1 MPTVPVPVPPPQKS
15 DTQTTGSTA
24 SSIAGRAS
32 RWQPA
37 GQPDCQPA
45 TVVAEP
51 VWPVAGRVSGAA
63 IESIGSIATVA
74 AGLEQPRLA
83 AAALGLAALAR
94 LRLAGA
100 GAATTASLAG
110 ATGGSSRRGKIPRL
124 PRRFYVWHRL
134 PVARRGS
141 FGLEPLHYCQ
151 EGVAKLW
158 QAWAPARTIANSF
171 L

>member
-1 MPTVPVPVPPPQKS
+1 MPTVPVPVPPPQSS
-15 DTQTTGSTA
+15 DIQAAASSTGSTA

-74 AGLEQPRLA
+74 AGLEQPLLA
-83 AAALGLAALAR
+83 AAPGLAALAR

-100 GAATTASLAG
+100 GAATTASPAG
-110 ATGGSSRRGKIPRL
+110 ATGGSSRRGKILRL
-124 PRRFYVWHRL
+124 PRRYYVWHRL

-141 FGLEPLHYCQ
+141 AGFQPLHYCQ
-151 EGVAKLW
+151 EGVETLW
-158 QAWAPARTIANSF
+158 HHGDIANSF